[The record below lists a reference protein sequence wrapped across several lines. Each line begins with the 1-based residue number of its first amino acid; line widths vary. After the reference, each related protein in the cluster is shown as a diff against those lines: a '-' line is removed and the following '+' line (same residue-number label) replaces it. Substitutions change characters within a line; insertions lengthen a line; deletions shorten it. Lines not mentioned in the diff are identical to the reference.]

1 MSKDLEREYRA
12 LVDSEVPDLWARI
25 EAGLEE
31 KKTAP
36 EKAETD
42 LHITDFP
49 AADSQME
56 NMRDRRVNFK
66 VWAGVAAACVCV
78 VLIVPAV
85 ARTMIMGGNS
95 SSYSNS
101 ASDDLSQD
109 SAPQAG
115 EAFFENSAES
125 VRQEAA
131 DEDGVNNAAAPDVDG
146 AGNIAV
152 SDRENTSSDANA
164 SNVIT
169 SGGLEETAG
178 AEQEPN
184 IFHVTVEI
192 TDIDVS
198 MDSNV
203 LYTATVIAS
212 ENTDMRADSQIKIIG
227 SAVTAEDAAM
237 LEKSQTYDLMLCE
250 EHSDD
255 SGQESLYILVN
266 DAAE

>member
-1 MSKDLEREYRA
+1 MSKDLEREYSA
-12 LVDSEVPDLWARI
+12 FVNSEVPDLWARI

-31 KKTAP
+31 KDVAP
-36 EKAETD
+36 EKAEAD

-49 AADSQME
+49 AADFQME

-78 VLIVPAV
+78 ALIVPAV
-85 ARTMIMGGNS
+85 ARTMMMGGDG

-101 ASDDLSQD
+101 ASDD

-131 DEDGVNNAAAPDVDG
+131 DEESVNNAAALDVDG
-146 AGNIAV
+146 AENIAA
-152 SDRENTSSDANA
+152 SDNTNTSFGANA
-164 SNVIT
+164 DNVIT
-169 SGGLEETAG
+169 SGGLEEAAG

-203 LYTATVIAS
+203 LYTATVVAS

-237 LEKSQTYDLMLCE
+237 LEKSQTYELMLCE
-250 EHSDD
+250 EQSGD
-255 SGQESLYILVN
+255 SGQERIYILVN
-266 DAAE
+266 DAVE